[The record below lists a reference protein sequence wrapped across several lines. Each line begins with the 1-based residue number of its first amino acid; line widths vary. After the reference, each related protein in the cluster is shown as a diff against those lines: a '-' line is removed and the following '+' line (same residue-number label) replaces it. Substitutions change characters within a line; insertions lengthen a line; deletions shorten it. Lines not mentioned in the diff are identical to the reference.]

1 MDKEDLLL
9 KNYSVLSRS
18 PKKNASAIRS
28 LIGQLC
34 ETNPGLA
41 MRCWQD
47 IMQENVDEILDGV
60 ESDGSFEYD
69 SLGYRLVKG
78 FVDELVRED
87 FFKNAV
93 DDFAKSKQLLEIVY
107 SRCPIPEYNRA
118 YYPIAYAIRNNKL
131 SAADAILSAIYKNKT
146 FRGHAKLWENIIDR
160 FRFTDL
166 DNYCGGGL
174 VDDDNIKQPGDIQ
187 EFCMSW
193 VERIPDDEEQAAAI
207 TFVLR
212 TM

>member
-1 MDKEDLLL
+1 
-9 KNYSVLSRS
+9 
-18 PKKNASAIRS
+18 
-28 LIGQLC
+28 
-34 ETNPGLA
+34 

-166 DNYCGGGL
+166 DN
-174 VDDDNIKQPGDIQ
+174 
-187 EFCMSW
+187 
-193 VERIPDDEEQAAAI
+193 
-207 TFVLR
+207 
-212 TM
+212 